1 MIMRGGGQQLQ
12 VESHFQLR
20 RLQVASYAC
29 CAHRTFCSEGVGS
42 ACILLC
48 IITLCCAVVLRLCAL
63 CRELAPRLQQ
73 LLQAAQ
79 DEDARKAAVA
89 ALSAAKPSSGG
100 GLLSKLRGKG

>member
-1 MIMRGGGQQLQ
+1 MNIRGGGQQLR
-12 VESHFQLR
+12 VESHYQQR

-29 CAHRTFCSEGVGS
+29 CAHRTFCSVGVAS

-48 IITLCCAVVLRLCAL
+48 IFTLCCAVVLHLCAVG
-63 CRELAPRLQQ
+63 RELAPRLQQ